1 MGVKVRERPK
11 GSGSWWVFIDYQN
24 RRKAVKVGGKRE
36 AQARAKEIE
45 TALLFGELTTPEG
58 DPSGMLFKEYAE
70 GWLAGKK
77 ATRRNGTYLFYSRMI
92 KNQLLPAFGGLPL
105 REITRANVRQLC
117 ADTVAGGMAPAS
129 AGVMVTTLRGIL
141 GQAVEDGIL
150 PSNAAAKAGRFIP
163 KIGKKVPEFLSPE
176 AAEGLLASAREK
188 NLLIYPAIL
197 LGLRAGLRVGEVSGL
212 EWGDVDF
219 DAKTL
224 TVRRTIADGIAGPTK
239 GGGERTIPL
248 SGELEAALKA
258 HRTVMAAASLKA
270 GRTMRC
276 VFSVTDGEPASREW
290 IRINF
295 RKALKAAEIP
305 AIHFHSLRHSFGS
318 HLVETGAPLSTVRD
332 LLGHSSLMM
341 TDRYV
346 HAVSDGMESIKRLDK
361 AGKSATIRNLEN
373 VRAEKVQ

>member
-11 GSGSWWVFIDYQN
+11 GSGSWWVYIDYQN

-45 TALLFGELTTPEG
+45 TALLFGELTSPEG
-58 DPSGMLFKEYAE
+58 DPSDMFFKEYAE

-77 ATRRNGTYLFYSRMI
+77 AIRRNGTYRLYSKML
-92 KNQLLPAFGGLPL
+92 KKHLLPAFGGLPL
-105 REITRANVRQLC
+105 REISRANVRQLC
-117 ADTVAGGMAPAS
+117 ADTVAGGMAPTS
-129 AGVMVTTLRGIL
+129 AGVLVTTLRGIL

-150 PSNAAAKAGRFIP
+150 PSNVAAKAGRFIP
-163 KIGKKVPEFLSPE
+163 KAGKKIPEFLSPE
-176 AAEGLLASAREK
+176 AAEGLLAAAREK
-188 NLLIYPAIL
+188 TPLIYPAIL

-212 EWGDVDF
+212 EWADIDF
-219 DAKTL
+219 DVKTL

-248 SGELEAALKA
+248 SGELEAALKS
-258 HRTVMAAASLKA
+258 HRTVMAEASLKA
-270 GRTMRC
+270 GRAMRS
-276 VFSVTDGEPASREW
+276 VFSVTNGKPASREW
-290 IRINF
+290 IQINF

-305 AIHFHSLRHSFGS
+305 TVHFHALRHSFGS

-346 HAVSDGMESIKRLDK
+346 HAISDGLESIKKLDK
-361 AGKSATIRNLEN
+361 AGKSATIRHLEN
-373 VRAEKVQ
+373 VKAEKVQ